1 LTRVVLADD
10 DHAFREILVEV
21 LDADDRFEVVGVA
34 GDAVEV
40 IALVEQTDPDLV
52 LLDVR
57 MPGGGPVAAQAIT
70 AAGNGRPKVVALSAQ
85 AGSSHVLAMLR
96 GGVVGYLVKGNVGAD
111 LPQLLARIA
120 RGEVILAAPGADQL
134 LKTCWHRP

>member
-1 LTRVVLADD
+1 MTRVVLADD
-10 DHAFREILVEV
+10 DHVFREILVEV

-40 IALVEQTDPDLV
+40 IALVEETDPDLV

-111 LPQLLARIA
+111 LPNLLARVA